1 MTSFMFANV
10 TTAKTS
16 ADYIRLTRLAQS
28 TLAGNLKVRIY
39 SSQHLICSC
48 SLTPQVYFCTSVIQH
63 FFLLFCISVFQHFC
77 VSVILYFSTSGFQH
91 FFVSVI
97 LYFCTSGKLTLWDFG
112 LPPCPQLSKTFKNEK
127 NAHFCWKLTL

>member
-28 TLAGNLKVRIY
+28 LLAGNLKVRIY

-48 SLTPQVYFCTSVIQH
+48 SLPPQVYFCTSVIQH
-63 FFLLFCISVFQHFC
+63 TCASVIRYFCTSVFQHF
-77 VSVILYFSTSGFQH
+77 Y
-91 FFVSVI
+91 VSVI
-97 LYFCTSGKLTLWDFG
+97 LYFCTSVY
-112 LPPCPQLSKTFKNEK
+112 Q
-127 NAHFCWKLTL
+127 HFCVLLFCISVLLLFSTFVFLYSVFLYFCISAFLCF

>member
-48 SLTPQVYFCTSVIQH
+48 SLPPQVYFCTSVIQH
-63 FFLLFCISVFQHFC
+63 TCASVIRYFCTSVFQHF
-77 VSVILYFSTSGFQH
+77 Y
-91 FFVSVI
+91 VSVI
-97 LYFCTSGKLTLWDFG
+97 LYFCISSLLCFCYSVLLYISTFVFFYSVFLYFSYSALWCFCTLYFCTSVFL
-112 LPPCPQLSKTFKNEK
+112 
-127 NAHFCWKLTL
+127 